1 MAGVDGLIS
10 GLNTTQIISQLMT
23 VERQSG
29 AGLTKGKTASQTM
42 VSVLQSLN
50 TQMLSLRDAAKFFVP
65 DPLLKTSGWTTTTS
79 TSSAPSAVSVVTDG
93 TALSGTTTFTVS
105 SVASAGSAVSK
116 GSVASTSTAV
126 TAGPVVAAKGLGALG
141 ASALLAGTTLAA
153 GSHTVKVT
161 QASGGATLS
170 GVPLGSTVT
179 IGSGAQL
186 VVDLGSGPQSISI
199 AAGTYTP
206 SQLAAEVTRAAGGG
220 LTATAGDDGALR
232 LATTR
237 EGSAASLQV
246 VSADPAL
253 GLTDTTTTAHGTDG
267 VVEIDG
273 VATTLSDLG
282 PGSTVTLAGAGTDS
296 VQLSLAGGLRA
307 GTATL
312 ADLGLAAGSNIA
324 QVASAATSSS
334 LGLSGTTIK
343 VGDAAYKLQLTSSTT
358 GAASDV
364 MVSAGA
370 FGASGLGDLVELQT
384 PTDTVL
390 RVGTGPGAFDV
401 RSASKDVTGLLPG
414 TTITATKADPTTPV
428 TVTVA
433 GDSSGIADKMQ
444 ALVDA
449 ANAAISFIGAR
460 SGFNGDTKTAG
471 VLLGNSLTQNIVRR
485 VTDAAVGGSASQPS
499 AAGITVGRDGKIA
512 LDRTAFL
519 AAYAKDPAKVTAN
532 LTKMASSIADVAQQ
546 AADPLKGSITNAVK
560 SEQGRIR
567 DYTNQIASFETR
579 MSLREDT
586 LKRQY
591 AALESLLGTVK
602 SQGDWLT
609 GQLKTLPT
617 NSSSN

>member
-1 MAGVDGLIS
+1 MAAVDGLIS

-29 AGLTKGKTASQTM
+29 AGLLKGKATSQTM
-42 VSVLQSLN
+42 VSTLQSLN

-65 DPLLKTSGWTTTTS
+65 DPILKTSGWASTTS
-79 TSSAPSAVSVVTDG
+79 ASSLPTSVSVVTDG
-93 TALSGTTTFTVS
+93 TALPGTTTFTVS
-105 SVASAGSAVSK
+105 SVASAGSAVSR
-116 GSVASTSTAV
+116 GTVASTSTAV
-126 TAGPVVAAKGLGALG
+126 AAGPVVAAKGLGALG

-153 GSHTVKVT
+153 GAHTVKVT

-179 IGSGAQL
+179 IGSSAQL
-186 VVDLGSGPQSISI
+186 VVDIGAGPQTISL

-206 SQLAAEVTRAAGGG
+206 SQLAAEVARAAGGS
-220 LTATAGDDGALR
+220 LAATAGDDGSLR

-253 GLTDTTTTAHGTDG
+253 GLTDTSTTARGTDG
-267 VVEIDG
+267 VVELDG
-273 VATTLSDLG
+273 VATTLTDLG
-282 PGSTVTLAGAGTDS
+282 PGSTVTLAGAGSDS
-296 VQLSLAGGLRA
+296 VRLSLSGGLRA

-312 ADLGLAAGSNIA
+312 ADLGLAAGANLG
-324 QVASAATSSS
+324 QVAAAATGSA
-334 LGLSGTTIK
+334 LGLTGTTVK

-364 MVSAGA
+364 MVSGGA
-370 FGASGLGDLVELQT
+370 FGTSGLGDLVELQT

-390 RVGTGPGAFDV
+390 RVGTGPGAYDV

-414 TTITATKADPTTPV
+414 ATITATKADPTTPV
-428 TVTVA
+428 TVTVT
-433 GDSSGIADKMQ
+433 GDAAGIADKMQ

-449 ANAAISFIGAR
+449 ANSAVSFIGAR
-460 SGFNGDTKTAG
+460 SSFNVDSKSGG
-471 VLLGNSLTQNIVRR
+471 VLLGSSMTQGIVRR
-485 VTDAAVGGSASQPS
+485 VTDAVVGNSSSQPS
-499 AAGITVGRDGKIA
+499 AAGITVDRDGKFVF
-512 LDRTAFL
+512 DKTAFL
-519 AAYAKDPAKVTAN
+519 AAYAKDPAKVRAGLTA
-532 LTKMASSIADVAQQ
+532 MASTIADVAQQ
-546 AADPLKGSITNAVK
+546 AADPVKGSITNAVK

-579 MSLREDT
+579 MSMREDT

-591 AALESLLGTVK
+591 SALESLLGTLK
-602 SQGDWLT
+602 SQGDWLA
-609 GQLKTLPT
+609 GQLKSLPT
-617 NSSSN
+617 TSSSN